1 LIGLDMQDGEV
12 VEQADA
18 RTIMESP
25 REDYTRRLMG
35 AVPRGWQ
42 AEVAPA

>member
-1 LIGLDMQDGEV
+1 MQDGEV

-42 AEVAPA
+42 AQAAPA